1 MWRSDYYQ
9 EFHPSEF
16 LVEAFGIVREL
27 SGPYLFIDW
36 YVEDP
41 DPEED
46 TFMTSEHGSCLK
58 QRIEHHGKRYIRCD
72 YAFIAKS

>member
-1 MWRSDYYQ
+1 MWQSDFYK

-16 LVEAFGIVREL
+16 LVEAFGIVREVG
-27 SGPYLFIDW
+27 GPYLFIDW

-46 TFMTSEHGSCLK
+46 TFMTSENGPCLK
-58 QRIEHHGKRYIRCD
+58 MRIDRKGKRYIRCD
-72 YAFIAKS
+72 YAFISKS